1 MKYIS
6 VKEAAK
12 LWRLSE
18 RSVRNYC
25 AQGRIKGAF
34 LTGKTWN
41 IPENAVKPYRINS
54 AETIPT
60 TLAEILADEMK
71 CSRKGGIYH
80 KLQVELTYN
89 SNHMEGSRLTA
100 DQTRYIF
107 ETNTIGVLKS
117 ETVNVDDII
126 ETTNHFRCID
136 TVISCCSK
144 KLSETFIKQLH
155 GILKSNTSD
164 SRKSWFSVGDYKK
177 QPNEVGGEDTVLPKN
192 VHSEMSK
199 LISEYENDDKKTLE
213 DIVEFHARFE
223 KIHPFQDGNGR
234 VGRLIMFKE
243 CLRFGI
249 VPFIIDES
257 IKLLYYNGLKRWNEQ
272 HGYLIETC
280 KLAQDA
286 FREIPE
292 YFEIEY

>member
-12 LWRLSE
+12 LWGLSE

-25 AQGRIKGAF
+25 AQGRVEGAF

-41 IPENAVKPYRINS
+41 VPENAKKPARANS
-54 AETIPT
+54 SETVPT
-60 TLAEILADEMK
+60 TLAEILEDEMK
-71 CSRKGGIYH
+71 SGRKGGIYH
-80 KLQVELTYN
+80 KVQVELTYN
-89 SNHMEGSRLTA
+89 SNHIEGSRLTA

-107 ETNTIGVLKS
+107 ETNTIGVLKD

-136 TVISCCSK
+136 AIISFYNK
-144 KLSETFIKQLH
+144 KLSEAFIKQLH

-177 QPNEVGGEDTVLPKN
+177 QPNEVGGEETVLPKN

-199 LISEYENDDKKTLE
+199 LISEYENGEPKTLE

-249 VPFIIDES
+249 VPFIIDAS

-272 HGYLIETC
+272 RGYLIETC

-286 FREIPE
+286 FGEMLE
-292 YFEIEY
+292 YFEIK

>member
-1 MKYIS
+1 MKYLS
-6 VKEAAK
+6 VAETAAK
-12 LWRLSE
+12 WQISE

-25 AQGRIKGAF
+25 AQGRVQGAE
-34 LTGKTWN
+34 LHGRVWS
-41 IPENAVKPYRINS
+41 IPETAVKPERVNKIKQS
-54 AETIPT
+54 ERSLLKVLQEEKA
-60 TLAEILADEMK
+60 
-71 CSRKGGIYH
+71 SRYAGGIYH
-80 KLQVELTYN
+80 KTQIELTYN

-107 ETNTIGVLKS
+107 ETNTIGVLKD

-136 TVISCCSK
+136 AVISCCNK
-144 KLSETFIKQLH
+144 KLSEAFIKQLH
-155 GILKSNTSD
+155 GILKSSTSD

-177 QPNEVGGEDTVLPKN
+177 QPIEVGGEETVLPKN

-199 LISEYENDDKKTLE
+199 LISEYENGEPKTLE

-249 VPFIIDES
+249 VPFIIDAS

-272 HGYLIETC
+272 RGYLIETC

-286 FREIPE
+286 FGEMLE
-292 YFEIEY
+292 YFEIK